1 MAKPKEKGE
10 RLHERE
16 ILTSEFAAIVGKSP
30 QWIRQLTREE
40 VLQQVSR
47 GKFILGEAVQAYIK
61 HVEGES
67 SDGKISYRDEKAEHE
82 RIKKEIAMLELE
94 EKRRNLH
101 TTEDVQHAWGMLLV
115 EFRRS
120 LAGLPPK
127 IANELSYMTDAR
139 EIRILLEGKI
149 NAALQQLA
157 KYDPLSS
164 DEE

>member
-10 RLHERE
+10 QIHVRE
-16 ILTSEFAAIVGKSP
+16 ILTSELAAVVGKSP
-30 QWIRQLTREE
+30 QWIRQLTREG
-40 VLQQVSR
+40 VLDQVSR
-47 GKFILGEAVQAYIK
+47 GKYLLGDSVQAYIK

-82 RIKKEIAMLELE
+82 RIKKEMAMLELE
-94 EKRRNLH
+94 EKRKNLH
-101 TTEDVQHAWGMLLV
+101 TTDDVQHAWGMLLV

-120 LAGLPPK
+120 MTGLPPK
-127 IANELSYMTDAR
+127 LANELSYMTDAR
-139 EIRILLEGKI
+139 EIRIFLEEKI
-149 NAALQQLA
+149 NTALQQLA